1 MIAYADPRYLLSIDP
16 GLASGFSLWEYSET
30 EPARMVD
37 GEQTVSG
44 GYYSFI
50 NGLYEYHNWLEY
62 PTSAEVITEKWI
74 PYPTPG
80 HSPTLDSTYPLVLE
94 GVLVERGLMPVEYPH
109 ERWRRSGAQY
119 WVPTHENGKK
129 LKVAERRKRQ
139 LAWLKES
146 TDLYRTPTQMGV
158 KHKDC
163 QDYHSSVFHALS
175 WFRHIDHRST
185 IEHYWGNDEPR

>member
-1 MIAYADPRYLLSIDP
+1 MKYLLSIDP
-16 GLASGFSLWEYSET
+16 GLASGFSGWEYDDDI
-30 EPARMVD
+30 PARMVE
-37 GEQTVSG
+37 GFQVVG
-44 GYYSFI
+44 GYAGFRDW
-50 NGLYEYHNWLEY
+50 LYEYADWHYSTMGGL
-62 PTSAEVITEKWI
+62 TIICEKWI

-94 GVLVERGLMPVEYPH
+94 GVLIDRGIMPAEYPH

-175 WFRHIDHRST
+175 WFRHIDHRPT
-185 IEHYWGNDEPR
+185 IEKYWGSNEPR